1 MRDQHSKTLLAE
13 TPVSRLSGEQVAAIE
28 AHVSGCDECRRAY
41 EAARLSQAL
50 VRARATESVE
60 APPFFQTKVMAA
72 IREQR
77 LAAEMPGILR
87 LWKAAGSWVS
97 AMAVILMLMAGMSI
111 FGNGDAPETTEFVS
125 PYSLENVVA
134 GAYEVADLAIPYDQ
148 VLEAVYEDAGYEG
161 EAEDGN

>member
-1 MRDQHSKTLLAE
+1 MRDQHSKTVLEE

-28 AHVSGCDECRRAY
+28 AHVAGCGDCRRVY

-50 VRARATESVE
+50 VRARVAESADV
-60 APPFFQTKVMAA
+60 PPFFPTRVMAV

-77 LAAEMPGILR
+77 LAEERAAAMPAMVR

-97 AMAVILMLMAGMSI
+97 AMAVILVLMAGMSI
-111 FGNGDAPETTEFVS
+111 FGDGNGSETTEFVS
-125 PYSLENVVA
+125 LYSLENVVA
-134 GAYEVADLAIPYDQ
+134 GADELADPAIPYDQ
-148 VLEAVYEDAGYEG
+148 VLEAVYEW

>member
-1 MRDQHSKTLLAE
+1 MRDQHSKTVLAE

-28 AHVSGCDECRRAY
+28 AHAAGCADCRRAY

-50 VRARATESVE
+50 VRARVAESVE
-60 APPFFQTKVMAA
+60 APPFFQTKVLAA

-77 LAAEMPGILR
+77 LAAEMPAMLR

-97 AMAVILMLMAGMSI
+97 AMAVILVLMAGMSI
-111 FGNGDAPETTEFVS
+111 FGNGDGLETTES
-125 PYSLENVVA
+125 ASLYSLENVGA
-134 GAYEVADLAIPYDQ
+134 GADEVADLAIPYDQ
-148 VLEAVYEDAGYEG
+148 VLEAVYEW